1 MRRNIVHAGAG
12 SLTYAIREIV
22 QVAYRFRDLGLEMTW
37 ENIGDPVQK
46 GEKVAPWI
54 RQIMHEIVDRDSAW
68 GYCDTAGVSA
78 TREFLASEINKR
90 GGAQVTPDDVIF
102 FNGIGDAVA
111 KVYGFLARN
120 ARVIGPTPAYSTHS
134 SAEAAHS
141 GYEHLTYELDPYNNW
156 LPDVEDLRM
165 KVHYNDS
172 IAAILLINPDNPT
185 GAVYPRSL
193 LEEIVAI
200 AREHNLFLIADEIY
214 THIVYNGNT
223 TLHLSEVI
231 GDVCGIVMRGM
242 SKEVPW
248 PGSRC
253 GWIEVLNRHRDGMF
267 DTYVNSLLA
276 SKRLEVCSTTMPQL
290 AIPRIFGDKRYPEHL
305 AKRAAIFESRA
316 NEACDLLGNIP
327 GVLVNRPGGAFYLTV
342 MFEPGA
348 LNNRQ
353 RLAIDNPAVRKMVE
367 DLTDNGPRDQRF
379 VYYLM
384 GATGICVVPLSGFC
398 CKRDGYRVTL
408 LECDDEK
415 RRWTFK
421 TLAAA
426 MREYLSS

>member
-22 QVAYRFRDLGLEMTW
+22 QVAYKFRDLGLNITW

-46 GEKVAPWI
+46 GERIEPWI
-54 RQIMHEIVDRDSAW
+54 RAILREIVDQDLSWA
-68 GYCDTAGVSA
+68 YCDTAGVPA
-78 TREFLASEINKR
+78 ARKFLAEEVNKR
-90 GGAQVTPDDVIF
+90 GGAQVTSDDIIF

-120 ARVIGPTPAYSTHS
+120 ARVLGPTPAYSTHS

-141 GYEHLTYELDPYNNW
+141 GYEHLTYELDPYKNW
-156 LPDVEDLRM
+156 LPDLEDLRL

-185 GAVYPRSL
+185 GAVYPKKL
-193 LEEIVAI
+193 LEEIVSI
-200 AREHNLFLIADEIY
+200 AREHDLFLIADEIY
-214 THIVYNGNT
+214 THIVYNGHK

-231 GDVCGIVMRGM
+231 GDVCGIVMRGV

-253 GWIEVLNRHRDGMF
+253 GWIEVLNRHRDTMF

-290 AIPRIFGDKRYPEHL
+290 AVPRILGDERYPAHL
-305 AKRAAIFESRA
+305 QKRASTFQARA
-316 NEACDLLGNIP
+316 KEACALLGKIP
-327 GVLVNRPGGAFYLTV
+327 GVKVNCPNGAFYLTV

-353 RLAIDNPAVRKMVE
+353 TLRIENPKVRALVE
-367 DLTDNGPRDQRF
+367 ELVRDGPNDQRF
-379 VYYLM
+379 VYYLL
-384 GATGICVVPLSGFC
+384 GATGVCVVPLTGFC

-421 TLAAA
+421 TLAEA
-426 MREYLSS
+426 MREYLNS